1 MNNVTAANWLDGR
14 HTGWSLQ
21 HVPDLLATAAIA
33 RCNEPVR
40 EFTEPD
46 SPATLDV
53 DAFCAGTY
61 TDALLVIRGETILH
75 ERYFGEMTPG
85 TRHLVMS
92 VSKSVC
98 GMTAGALAGAG
109 DLDLAALVATYIP
122 ELAGGPYG
130 TATVADLLAMTAPHR
145 YDMDH
150 TDPES
155 EVSAED
161 RAAGWRP
168 RRPGD
173 PAGGS
178 RAFLARLGFAAG
190 GGQPGQ
196 SFQYSSATTEVLSWV
211 LERAA
216 STPYARL
223 VSEVLWTRMG
233 AEQDAYITVDA
244 SGTPYGCAGIGMTLR
259 DLARFG
265 RLILDGGGYGST
277 QVIPRAWIKET
288 FTGGDPAMVRGEPFS
303 RYLPEGSYR
312 NQWWVTGNGPMYASG
327 LLGQYLWLDPAA
339 DLIIAKFSHIPV
351 EADLRAVHVRAFEA
365 ITTELEGQDT

>member
-1 MNNVTAANWLDGR
+1 MRAMDHVTAGNWLDGR

-21 HVPDLLATAAIA
+21 HVPDLLATADIA
-33 RCNEPVR
+33 RGGEPVR
-40 EFTEPD
+40 EFSSRVPSAELE
-46 SPATLDV
+46 A
-53 DAFCAGTY
+53 DAFCADTY
-61 TDALLVIRGETILH
+61 TDALLVIQGESILL
-75 ERYFGEMTPG
+75 ERYFGGMTPD

-109 DLDLAALVATYIP
+109 DLDLAAPAARYVP
-122 ELAGGPYG
+122 ELAAGPYG
-130 TATVADLLAMTAPHR
+130 AAAVADLLAMTAPHQ
-145 YDMDH
+145 YSMDH

-190 GGQPGQ
+190 TGAR
-196 SFQYSSATTEVLSWV
+196 FQYSSATTEVLSWV

-265 RLILDGGGYGST
+265 RLILDGGR
-277 QVIPRAWIKET
+277 QVIPRTWIKET
-288 FTGGDPAMVRGEPFS
+288 FAGGDPALLRDEPFS
-303 RYLPEGSYR
+303 RYLPDGSYR
-312 NQWWVTGNGPMYASG
+312 NQWWVTGNGPMYAAG

-365 ITTELEGQDT
+365 ITGAVT